1 MNEPVSNNSN
11 NGVTLGCGSLILI
24 ALIVMFF
31 SGGSAKEVG
40 EEVKKL
46 RTEIQTLQSD
56 VKTLQKSVDDPS
68 AKLKNPTP

>member
-1 MNEPVSNNSN
+1 MTDPVNNNS
-11 NGVTLGCGSLILI
+11 VTLGCGSLILN

-46 RTEIQTLQSD
+46 QTQIQTLQTD
-56 VKTLQKSVDDPS
+56 VKALQNSVDDLS
-68 AKLKNPTP
+68 ARVGNPNP